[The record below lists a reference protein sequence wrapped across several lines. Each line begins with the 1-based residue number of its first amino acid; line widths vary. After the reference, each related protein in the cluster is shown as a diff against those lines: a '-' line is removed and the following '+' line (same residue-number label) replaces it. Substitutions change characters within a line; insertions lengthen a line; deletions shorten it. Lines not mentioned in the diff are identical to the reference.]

1 MKPLMILIT
10 FALASLALESA
21 SSAAEKTTVTV
32 GSKAFTEGYLLGELV
47 AQTLEQQ
54 KDPDKN
60 ANVVRKFGLGQTGVL
75 FQALKSGE
83 VDLYPEYTGTISE
96 AILKKPELRDFD
108 QIQTALE
115 PLGLMMGPPLGFNNT
130 YAIAVTKNF
139 ADEHSLKTIS
149 DLAKLT
155 GGVRIGFSHEFMS
168 RADGYRALAEKYKFK
183 FNETPQSMDHSLAYR
198 AVENGSVD
206 VVDAYS
212 TDAKIDKL
220 KLVVLEDDRNF
231 FPYYQAVLL
240 ARKGFVERAPALWNH
255 LKTLQST
262 INEVSMRKMN
272 AAVDLERLSFQ
283 DAVSRYRGVASSG
296 QTRSQQTFDRL
307 IVRTKEHLF
316 LVFVALFFSVAI
328 GIPLGILATRHRI
341 MGQAI
346 LLLSGTIQTVPSLAL
361 LCFLVPLFGIGTKSA
376 LIALCLYGLLPV
388 VMNTFIGLQSIDPSL
403 IEMTHALKLSR
414 WQSLFR
420 IQLPL
425 ASRNILAGIRTS
437 AVIGIGTATLAA
449 LIGAGGYGAIILSG
463 LAINDNGIIL
473 MGAIPAALMALT
485 AHGIFELVSLTVIPK
500 GLR

>member
-1 MKPLMILIT
+1 MKRSTVTLVTLLIAVAS
-10 FALASLALESA
+10 ALSYPS
-21 SSAAEKTTVTV
+21 SSAAQETQVTV

-47 AQTLEQQ
+47 AQTLEQEQ
-54 KDPDKN
+54 SAD
-60 ANVVRKFGLGQTGVL
+60 VIRKFGLGQTGIL
-75 FQALKSGE
+75 FEALKSGE
-83 VDLYPEYTGTISE
+83 VDLYSEYTGTISE
-96 AILKKPELRDFD
+96 AILKKPELQEFD
-108 QIQTALE
+108 QIQKALE
-115 PLGLMMGPPLGFNNT
+115 PLGLVMSQPLGFNNS
-130 YAIAVTKNF
+130 YAIAVTKKF
-139 ADEHSLKTIS
+139 ADDHSLKSIS
-149 DLAKLT
+149 DLAKLS
-155 GGVRIGFSHEFMS
+155 GGARIGFSHEFMS

-183 FNETPQSMDHSLAYR
+183 FSALPQSMEHSLAYQ
-198 AVENGSVD
+198 AIENGSVD
-206 VVDAYS
+206 IIDAYS

-231 FPYYQAVLL
+231 FPHYQAVLL
-240 ARKGFVERAPALWNH
+240 ARKAFVERAPALWAR
-255 LKTLQST
+255 LKSLESS
-262 INEVSMRKMN
+262 INENSMRKLN
-272 AAVDLERLSFQ
+272 AAVDLDRLSFQ
-283 DAVSRYRGVASSG
+283 DAVNRYRGAGVSS
-296 QTRSQQTFDRL
+296 QTGAQEVRERL

-328 GIPLGILATRHRI
+328 GIPLGILATRHRF

-361 LCFLVPLFGIGTKSA
+361 LCFLVPLFGIGTTSA

-388 VMNTFIGLQSIDPSL
+388 VMNTFIGLQAIDPSL

-420 IQLPL
+420 IRLPL

-463 LAINDNGIIL
+463 LAINDNNVIL
-473 MGAIPAALMALT
+473 MGAVPAAIMALL
-485 AHGIFELVSLTVIPK
+485 AHGLFEILSLVIIPK